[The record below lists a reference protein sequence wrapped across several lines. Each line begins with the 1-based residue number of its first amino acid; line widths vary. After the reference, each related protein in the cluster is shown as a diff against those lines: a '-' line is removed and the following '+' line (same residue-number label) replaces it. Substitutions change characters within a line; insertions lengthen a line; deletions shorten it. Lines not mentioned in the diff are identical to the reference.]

1 MYNYLVSINHILI
14 SCNLLFADLTPP
26 TEATLVPIVNNSDP
40 AILRWTKP
48 NLTDDNREF
57 FQGYDVSFDR
67 AVLDT
72 TLSGRRKRNVLATET
87 QTQRIGPDE
96 TSYNYNISCPYNT
109 SFTLC
114 PYSRYIFSVISVFAF
129 RSIPIDNSELAS
141 VDIRTNESSEFRI
154 FEMFCTLLLHCVV
167 ST

>member
-1 MYNYLVSINHILI
+1 MIG
-14 SCNLLFADLTPP
+14 CNLLFADLTPP
-26 TEATLVPIVNNSDP
+26 TETKLDPVVNNDDP

-57 FQGYDVSFDR
+57 FQGYDVSFSR
-67 AVLDT
+67 AVFDT
-72 TLSGRRKRNVLATET
+72 TLSRRRKRSVLATET

-96 TSYNYNISCPYNT
+96 TSYNYNISCPYNI

-114 PYSRYIFSVISVFAF
+114 PYSRYSFSVISVFAF
-129 RSIPIDNSELAS
+129 GNIPIDTSNPELAR
-141 VDIRTNESSEFRI
+141 VDISTDEAGEFII
-154 FEMFCTLLLHCVV
+154 FDMFCTLMLHCVV

>member
-1 MYNYLVSINHILI
+1 MIG
-14 SCNLLFADLTPP
+14 CNLLFVDLTPP
-26 TEATLVPIVNNSDP
+26 TEAILDPVVNNNDSVV
-40 AILRWTKP
+40 LRWTPP
-48 NLTDDNREF
+48 NLTDENREF

-67 AVLDT
+67 AVLDA

-87 QTQRIGPDE
+87 QTERIGPDE

-114 PYSRYIFSVISVFAF
+114 PYSRYIFSIISVFAF
-129 RSIPIDNSELAS
+129 GNIPIDTSELAS
-141 VDIRTNESSEFRI
+141 VDIRTNESSEFTI
-154 FEMFCTLLLHCVV
+154 FEIFCTLLLHCVV

>member
-1 MYNYLVSINHILI
+1 M
-14 SCNLLFADLTPP
+14 
-26 TEATLVPIVNNSDP
+26 NNNDS

-72 TLSGRRKRNVLATET
+72 TLNERKKRNVLATET

-109 SFTLC
+109 NFTLC
-114 PYSRYIFSVISVFAF
+114 PYSRYSFSVISVFAF
-129 RSIPIDNSELAS
+129 GSTPIDTSNPEFAR
-141 VDIRTNESSEFRI
+141 VDISTDEAGEFTI
-154 FEMFCTLLLHCVV
+154 FEIFCTLMLHCVV